1 VEASRGS
8 IGPVQGADGFGLVPL
23 DGGFSGETFLAEVAG
38 ERTVVRLYGER
49 GARRGPDAPA
59 VDAAVL
65 RLVRG
70 LLPVP
75 EVLEVRR
82 PDAGTGAPG
91 VLVTAFLPGSRLDL
105 LLPGL
110 DGDARRTLGHRLGA
124 LLARLATMPMP
135 RAGRFADET
144 LRIEPWGVADLADL
158 VAAHRAGTAIGDW
171 PAEEYDGLLRVAD
184 RSQDVLDE
192 VTRTCLVHS
201 DLNPKNL
208 LVDPETLT
216 VTGVL
221 DWEFAHAGTPGADL
235 GNLLRFER
243 EPVLAR
249 AVLESYTDAVPD
261 AGERP
266 LDRARAADLVAL
278 VDLAAR
284 RGENPV
290 TERAHD
296 LLVAVAR
303 TGDLHAVPEGWRDA

>member
-1 VEASRGS
+1 V
-8 IGPVQGADGFGLVPL
+8 
-23 DGGFSGETFLAEVAG
+23 
-38 ERTVVRLYGER
+38 YGER

-75 EVLEVRR
+75 DVLEVRR
-82 PDAGTGAPG
+82 PDAGAGAPG

-105 LLPGL
+105 LLPAL
-110 DGDARRTLGHRLGA
+110 DDDARRTLGHRLGE

-135 RAGRFADET
+135 RAGRFVDDS
-144 LRIEPWGVADLADL
+144 LRAEPWDAGDLTDVVAS
-158 VAAHRAGTAIGDW
+158 HRVGTAIADW
-171 PAEEYDGLLRVAD
+171 PAGDYDSLLRVAD
-184 RSQDVLDE
+184 RAQDLLVE

-201 DLNPKNL
+201 DLDPKNL
-208 LVDPETLT
+208 LVDPATLT
-216 VTGVL
+216 VTGLL
-221 DWEFAHAGTPGADL
+221 DWEFAQAGTPGADL

-249 AVLESYTDAVPD
+249 SVLESYTDAVPD

-278 VDLAAR
+278 VELAAR

-290 TERAHD
+290 AQRAHD

-303 TGDLHAVPEGWRDA
+303 TGDLHAVPEGRPTA